1 MKKSED
7 FFEIYEKLFKS
18 DFELAVAYENKG
30 GGSDVNEEKE
40 MIENI
45 EEKEVKEVG
54 RGNVEGDCG
63 DGE

>member
-7 FFEIYEKLFKS
+7 FFEIYEKLFKN

-30 GGSDVNEEKE
+30 GGSDVEEELKMLESDGKEEEK
-40 MIENI
+40 
-45 EEKEVKEVG
+45 VG
-54 RGNVEGDCG
+54 RGSAERDCG